1 MSEPT
6 IKTDNVP
13 DLGGRPGKFTTER
26 VRQILECA
34 ELGMPLSLCAAA
46 VSISQQ
52 SLINWR
58 RNHPEFQEA
67 LEQAIARGCDARLK
81 KIKSA
86 SDAGDWR
93 ASAWLLEHCQPEH
106 FSKSRVQVEAVGILE
121 HSFVIPQET
130 LTQIAEARAEH
141 ERKKLESG
149 NGSGTV

>member
-1 MSEPT
+1 MSET
-6 IKTDNVP
+6 IKTDNDLP
-13 DLGGRPGKFTTER
+13 DLGGRPRKFTADR
-26 VRQILECA
+26 VQRILECA

-93 ASAWLLEHCQPEH
+93 AAAWLLEHCQPEH
-106 FSKSRVQVEAVGILE
+106 FAKTRIQVEAVGVLE